1 MRYGHEWVARQA
13 MTDERLIRGSIY
25 RPHILEKTFR
35 NNLIYNDHRRGMNQK
50 ALAKKYGLSVASISR
65 VLYVKERQM
74 HPDRIEEEETRERYI
89 RMAEY
94 ARLHTMLDAIKEMA
108 DDQR

>member
-1 MRYGHEWVARQA
+1 MRYGHEWAARQA

-35 NNLIYNDHRRGMNQK
+35 NNLIYNDHRRGMTQK

-74 HPDRIEEEETRERYI
+74 HPDRIEEEKTREHYI
-89 RMAEY
+89 RMMEY

-108 DDQR
+108 DE

>member
-1 MRYGHEWVARQA
+1 MGYWYGHEWMSRHA
-13 MTDERLIRGSIY
+13 MTEERLIRGSIY

-35 NNLIYNDHRRGMNQK
+35 NNLIYNDHRRGMTQK

-74 HPDRIEEEETRERYI
+74 SPERIEMEEIRERYI
-89 RMAEY
+89 RMVEY
-94 ARLHTMLDAIKEMA
+94 VRLHTILDDIKEMA
-108 DDQR
+108 ND